1 MSWLGRSGGVAGLL
15 AVVFLVAGC
24 GETILDLNKAEDQIE
39 ANVENTQG
47 KKVSAVDCPS
57 DVEVEPKTTFS
68 CTVHLSDGGTATA
81 TLMIRNE
88 DADLDFLSL
97 KPNK

>member
-1 MSWLGRSGGVAGLL
+1 MSWLGRSGAFAGLL

-24 GETILDLNKAEDQIE
+24 GGTILDLGKAEDQIE

-47 KKVSAVDCPS
+47 EKVSSVDCPS

-68 CTVHLSDGGTATA
+68 CTVRLSDGSTATA

-88 DADLDFLSL
+88 DADLDFLSF
-97 KPNK
+97 KANK